1 VRLQFV
7 LALTCLLFTFAIL
20 LPGQQG
26 EPPGPAQPIAFDHK
40 LHVTDLKVRCKMCH
54 PNPDPGE
61 MMDMPEVSGC
71 MQCHSAIK
79 PKDAESRKLEA
90 FAREKRDIDWVR
102 VYQIPSYVSF
112 SHRAHLQAGAECQT
126 CHGDAGERS
135 RLWKEKD
142 MSMGTCITC
151 HRAKGAS
158 IDCSYC
164 HEPR

>member
-7 LALTCLLFTFAIL
+7 LALTCLIFTFAIL

-90 FAREKRDIDWVR
+90 FAREKRDYRLGPRLPDSELRFVQSPCASPGRRR
-102 VYQIPSYVSF
+102 VPD
-112 SHRAHLQAGAECQT
+112 L
-126 CHGDAGERS
+126 S
-135 RLWKEKD
+135 R
-142 MSMGTCITC
+142 
-151 HRAKGAS
+151 
-158 IDCSYC
+158 
-164 HEPR
+164 